1 MSKTNL
7 KCLETN
13 SKLGPIPQHII
24 YHFNEKEVRNKIIT
38 ESIRENRKQDEYTYL
53 GTFNI
58 QDETRGSSTK
68 QNQPVDVVVTSP
80 FEFSLW
86 FDDKLQS
93 KDTSEEQKRQIRKLK
108 SHSNFGKIQENAYG
122 RELLNDFIK
131 AYKSLFE
138 KRPKTIFTVCYH
150 YKEANVHFV
159 SFLYL
164 KENKELYSFD
174 PGVGLYEEGQDILV
188 PKIVESFQ
196 KSALLPPSGS
206 NNHLE
211 LGKMCPKF
219 RYIFRNEPIGI
230 QYNGK
235 TKDAFCQTWTLYYL
249 VQTIQDQTIVKK
261 LCQKHPAN
269 REVYLFKEF
278 IIPILEKN
286 PDYVQKI
293 YLSTHVSEGR
303 LNINLDQIIPTL
315 KQYTTDCKT
324 NICSKG
330 RQNQQ
335 QGLYCTVNQ
344 IKV

>member
-1 MSKTNL
+1 MTKSNL

-24 YHFNEKEVRNKIIT
+24 YHFNDQDVRNKIIT
-38 ESIRENRKQDEYTYL
+38 ESIRENRKENEYTYL

-58 QDETRGSSTK
+58 EDKTRGSSTK

-93 KDTSEEQKRQIRKLK
+93 KDTSEKQKQKIQKLK
-108 SHSNFGKIQENAYG
+108 SDSERFKKQQTDAYHG
-122 RELLNDFIK
+122 ELLNTFIED
-131 AYKSLFE
+131 YKFLFK

-164 KENKELYSFD
+164 KENQELYSFD
-174 PGVGLYEEGQDILV
+174 PGVDVYEEGQDILV

-196 KSALLPPSGS
+196 KSGLLPPSGT
-206 NNHLE
+206 NHLE
-211 LGKMCPKF
+211 LGNMCPKF
-219 RYIFRNEPIGI
+219 RYIFRDEPIGI

-286 PDYVQKI
+286 PDYVLNI
-293 YLSTHVSEGR
+293 YSSTLESERR

-330 RQNQQ
+330 RQ
-335 QGLYCTVNQ
+335 GTYCTLNK